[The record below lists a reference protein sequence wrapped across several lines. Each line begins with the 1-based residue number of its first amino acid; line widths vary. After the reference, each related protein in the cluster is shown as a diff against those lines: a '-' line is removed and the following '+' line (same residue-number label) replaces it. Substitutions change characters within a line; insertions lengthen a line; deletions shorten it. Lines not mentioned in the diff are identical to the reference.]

1 MKKGSY
7 KFWVLSDWD
16 LIVWEYV
23 HNGIELST
31 RYSYNLLVPIIFN
44 EEGKELSQSE
54 LVNEVLDRIQWHV
67 TSMYMYIYPRVNI

>member
-44 EEGKELSQSE
+44 EEGKEWSQSE
-54 LVNEVLDRIQWHV
+54 LVNEALARIQWHV